1 MTDDL
6 AFTNNIPIK
15 ENSNASN
22 FALSGSDNIRP
33 DELTE
38 FVDKL
43 IKENC
48 ALKKELIKK
57 EIEIEKLREM
67 LKNASIK
74 YFNLETGNLNNL
86 DRLYFEKIRKINLE
100 NDYKLNQIN
109 IKYDNEL
116 QQILDEHNKLIN
128 EIQNNNLKNNNNIN
142 NINTNEDDITEKKQ
156 KENYI
161 SEENKLEEYL
171 ERIKILEEEKFTS
184 DKRYQLV
191 QQKYEIL
198 LEENKMIKN
207 KVKEEKENI
216 IFMME
221 ELQKENNLKKDE
233 IVKEFKDKTN
243 LITQNFISFSDNEK
257 EKSNLVLEN
266 LLSEQKILNDK
277 IEMLEEENAKL
288 TEENNL
294 LIEKTKSNDEFMAQ
308 KEIEMLSID
317 NIKQNFYK
325 NLSNYEGEIEQLT
338 KENLSLKKQLA
349 ELEARANAL
358 NLQNENLEKS
368 INSQI
373 NEINEQNSKII
384 EDLNSQVIQLEQ
396 EKREINIKYKLYNE
410 TESSMKIKIKD
421 LNQKN
426 NDLNREVSNLKYKN
440 NEYEI
445 NIQSLK
451 NQIEKMNQNFEKIH
465 QQYSNIDKDF
475 PNNNNNKN
483 LNKQYLENEEIK
495 NLKENIK
502 ILEEENE
509 RNNKELT
516 EAKQINMNLNHTLD
530 NMKLNYDIEIT
541 KYKNKINEYE
551 NQLNEIL
558 SNNNNEDDDE

>member
-1 MTDDL
+1 MTDDI
-6 AFTNNIPIK
+6 AFINNIPIK

-22 FALSGSDNIRP
+22 FALSGADNIRS

-48 ALKKELIKK
+48 ASKKEIIKK

-86 DRLYFEKIRKINLE
+86 DKLYFDKIRKINLE

-128 EIQNNNLKNNNNIN
+128 EIKNNNLNNIN
-142 NINTNEDDITEKKQ
+142 NINNINNNEDDIKEKKQ

-191 QQKYEIL
+191 QQKYDIL

-207 KVKEEKENI
+207 QVKEEKENI
-216 IFMME
+216 LFMME

-233 IVKEFKDKTN
+233 IIKEFKEKTN

-325 NLSNYEGEIEQLT
+325 NLSNYENEIEQLT
-338 KENLSLKKQLA
+338 KENLSLKKQIA
-349 ELEARANAL
+349 ELQAKTNAL

-373 NEINEQNSKII
+373 NDINEQNNKII
-384 EDLNSQVIQLEQ
+384 EDLNSQIIQLEQ
-396 EKREINIKYKLYNE
+396 EKREINIKYKLFNE

-426 NDLNREVSNLKYKN
+426 NDLNRELSNLKYKN

-445 NIQSLK
+445 NNQSLK
-451 NQIEKMNQNFEKIH
+451 NQIEKMNQNFEKMH
-465 QQYSNIDKDF
+465 QQYSNMDKEYLNS
-475 PNNNNNKN
+475 NNSMN
-483 LNKQYLENEEIK
+483 LNKQNLENEEIK

-558 SNNNNEDDDE
+558 SNNNNEEDDE

>member
-1 MTDDL
+1 MTDDI
-6 AFTNNIPIK
+6 AFINNIPIK

-22 FALSGSDNIRP
+22 FALSGADNIRS

-48 ALKKELIKK
+48 ASKKEIIKK

-86 DRLYFEKIRKINLE
+86 DKLYFDKIRKINME

-128 EIQNNNLKNNNNIN
+128 EIKNNNLNNIN
-142 NINTNEDDITEKKQ
+142 NINNINNNEDDIKEKKQ

-191 QQKYEIL
+191 QQKYDIL

-207 KVKEEKENI
+207 QVKEEKENI
-216 IFMME
+216 LFMME

-233 IVKEFKDKTN
+233 IIKEFKEKTN

-325 NLSNYEGEIEQLT
+325 NLSNYENEIEQLT
-338 KENLSLKKQLA
+338 KENLSLKKQIA
-349 ELEARANAL
+349 ELQAKTNAL

-373 NEINEQNSKII
+373 NDINEQNNKII
-384 EDLNSQVIQLEQ
+384 EDLNSQIIQLEQ
-396 EKREINIKYKLYNE
+396 EKREINIKYKLFNE

-426 NDLNREVSNLKYKN
+426 NDLNRELSNLKYKN

-445 NIQSLK
+445 NNQSLK
-451 NQIEKMNQNFEKIH
+451 NQIEKMNQNFEKMH
-465 QQYSNIDKDF
+465 QQYSNMDKEYLNS
-475 PNNNNNKN
+475 NNSMN
-483 LNKQYLENEEIK
+483 LNKQNLENEEIK

-502 ILEEENE
+502 ILEEEIE
-509 RNNKELT
+509 KNNKEL
-516 EAKQINMNLNHTLD
+516 
-530 NMKLNYDIEIT
+530 
-541 KYKNKINEYE
+541 KY
-551 NQLNEIL
+551 
-558 SNNNNEDDDE
+558 

>member
-128 EIQNNNLKNNNNIN
+128 EIQNNNLKNNNIN

-558 SNNNNEDDDE
+558 SNNNNEEDDE